1 MSSLI
6 TEDEISHETD
16 IVWLEDIEVLD
27 YVRQSLDRLPTRR
40 GKPAY
45 HRPGRMVGYALLSPQ
60 AKASR
65 SSGTF
70 RRRVFWLLPHDR
82 DSDPELYAKGAPAE
96 AIDPRTL
103 KARMKATRPNAPK
116 AARPPPPCANSGS
129 LCRCDGWPVTDGG
142 RQRCR
147 RGRTGHNSCGHGV
160 SGRRCTGT
168 RTGSDAAAPG
178 R

>member
-6 TEDEISHETD
+6 SDDEIHHEVD
-16 IVWLEDIEVLD
+16 LVWLEDVTELD

-45 HRPGRMVGYALLSPQ
+45 HRDGRLVGYAQLGPQ

-82 DSDPELYAKGAPAE
+82 DTVPDGLYACGAPAE
-96 AIDPRTL
+96 AVDPTTL
-103 KARMKATRPNAPK
+103 TAGSKGRKTQRSERPVQVA
-116 AARPPPPCANSGS
+116 
-129 LCRCDGWPVTDGG
+129 DV
-142 RQRCR
+142 
-147 RGRTGHNSCGHGV
+147 
-160 SGRRCTGT
+160 
-168 RTGSDAAAPG
+168 
-178 R
+178 

>member
-6 TEDEISHETD
+6 TDDEIRDENEL
-16 IVWLEDIEVLD
+16 VWLEDIEDLD
-27 YVRQSLDRLPTRR
+27 YVRQSLDRLPTRC

-45 HRPGRMVGYALLSPQ
+45 HRDGRMIGYAQLGLR

-82 DSDPELYAKGAPAE
+82 DTDPGGLYATGAPAE

-103 KARMKATRPNAPK
+103 
-116 AARPPPPCANSGS
+116 
-129 LCRCDGWPVTDGG
+129 
-142 RQRCR
+142 
-147 RGRTGHNSCGHGV
+147 
-160 SGRRCTGT
+160 
-168 RTGSDAAAPG
+168 APG
-178 R
+178 VKGHMTERSKGDPARRIITT

>member
-6 TEDEISHETD
+6 TEDEISHEAD
-16 IVWLEDIEVLD
+16 LVWLEDVTDLD

-45 HRPGRMVGYALLSPQ
+45 HRDGRMVGYAILGSG

-82 DSDPELYAKGAPAE
+82 DTDPEGLYATGAPAE
-96 AIDPRTL
+96 AVDPRTL
-103 KARMKATRPNAPK
+103 
-116 AARPPPPCANSGS
+116 AAGIKGYKTERSEGGPPSTAMQELGITLP
-129 LCRCDGWPVTDGG
+129 L
-142 RQRCR
+142 
-147 RGRTGHNSCGHGV
+147 
-160 SGRRCTGT
+160 
-168 RTGSDAAAPG
+168 
-178 R
+178 